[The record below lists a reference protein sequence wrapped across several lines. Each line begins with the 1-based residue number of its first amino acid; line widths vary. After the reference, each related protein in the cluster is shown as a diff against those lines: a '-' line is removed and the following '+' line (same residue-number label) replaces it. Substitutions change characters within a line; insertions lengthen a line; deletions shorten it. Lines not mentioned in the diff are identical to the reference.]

1 MVGPQPNHHQRV
13 RHHDRVDPKGHVA
26 KGSHSTGRPGGMGD
40 ILKVQTP
47 VGKKIQIGMKFY
59 GVGGGGGKF
68 TAQVTTVSNK
78 KSEKPAQSSTP
89 LKSKEQM
96 NRLHEFEKHLIV
108 NHYK

>member
-1 MVGPQPNHHQRV
+1 
-13 RHHDRVDPKGHVA
+13 
-26 KGSHSTGRPGGMGD
+26 MGD

-96 NRLHEFEKHLIV
+96 NRLHEFEKNLIV